1 MTSDTDLYKAWAEGD
16 TAAATTLVQRHIAQV
31 GRFFSNKVA
40 DAMDTEDLVARTFEI
55 CAQKLGSFRGDSR
68 FRTYLFGIAHNV
80 LRDYVKRRSRQP
92 DLDFEITMIKDIAP
106 SPSVVVGERKE
117 QTLLLEA
124 MRSIPVAYQVALE
137 LAFFEELTQAEIAEL
152 LGVPPGT
159 VASRIRRGKQQ
170 LLERLEAL
178 ADTRELL
185 DSTLSSLADWSRSIR
200 KLLGKADGEPA
211 NDG

>member
-1 MTSDTDLYKAWAEGD
+1 MSTDAELYSAWAEGD

-40 DAMDTEDLVARTFEI
+40 DPMDTEDLVGRTFEI

-80 LRDYVKRRSRQP
+80 LRDYVKKRSRQP
-92 DLDFEITMIKDIAP
+92 DLDFEVTMIKDIGP
-106 SPSVVVGERKE
+106 SPSVIIAERKE

-137 LAFFEELTQAEIAEL
+137 LAFFEEMTQAEISEL

-170 LLERLEAL
+170 LLQRIETM

-185 DSTLSSLADWSRSIR
+185 ESTLSSLADWSRSIR
-200 KLLGKADGEPA
+200 KLLSEENGDPVADG
-211 NDG
+211 